1 MVRENARYVRA
12 AARYVRAMARYVR
25 AMARPYSFIPIL
37 QTLEKICNK
46 CGRSLPLSEFSSNI
60 SNPDGLDYTCRRC
73 RRRLDFARRG
83 GRRKDPLRYVTDSE
97 LLAEAARRGLITTT
111 PPTTT
116 NP

>member
-1 MVRENARYVRA
+1 MRGTSAQLRGTSAQWRGTSA
-12 AARYVRAMARYVR
+12 QWRG
-25 AMARPYSFIPIL
+25 PIHSFIPIL

-97 LLAEAARRGLITTT
+97 LLAEAARRGLIPTT

>member
-1 MVRENARYVRA
+1 MVRANARYVRENARYVRA
-12 AARYVRAMARYVR
+12 I
-25 AMARPYSFIPIL
+25 ARPYSFIRPIL

-73 RRRLDFARRG
+73 RSRLDFARRG
-83 GRRKDPLRYVTDSE
+83 GRRKDPLRDVTDSE
-97 LLAEAARRGLITTT
+97 LLAEAARRGLI